1 MGFFSDSMRLLKIA
15 KKPSRKE
22 VWIVIRVTVVGMGL
36 LGVLGFLIKIVGE
49 VVVKGLTKPGT

>member
-49 VVVKGLTKPGT
+49 VVVKGLTRPPT

>member
-49 VVVKGLTKPGT
+49 VVVKGLTRTPP